1 MDYGFYR
8 ELLVEKSDR
17 TLRLTINRPDALN
30 VVTGRLHVELSRIF
44 TDISLDEDVDV
55 VVLTGAGKAFCAG
68 GDIGWM
74 RDMLDVPG
82 GFAAISGEGKRIVN
96 SLLDLDKPV
105 VCRLNGDAVGLGATL
120 ALFCDVII
128 ADEVANIADP
138 HVRVGLVAGDGG
150 AVIWPQLIGYPRA
163 KELLLTGDAVNA
175 RDAATMGLINRAVP
189 ADQLDAEVDRI
200 VQKLLRQPQS
210 AMRWTKASVNIG
222 LKMLTDATLEASI
235 GYEIASAAL
244 PDHRE
249 AVTAFLEKRRP
260 NFKR

>member
-8 ELLVEKSDR
+8 ELLIEKSAR
-17 TLRLTINRPDALN
+17 ILRLTINRPDSLN

-44 TDISLDEDVDV
+44 TDIAMDEEVDL
-55 VVLTGAGKAFCAG
+55 VVLTGAGRAFCAG
-68 GDIGWM
+68 GDIAWM
-74 RDMLDVPG
+74 REMLDVPG
-82 GFAAISGEGKRIVN
+82 GFAAISGEGKRIVH

-105 VCRLNGDAVGLGATL
+105 ICRLNGDAVGLGATL

-128 ADEVANIADP
+128 ASEEANISDP

-150 AVIWPQLIGYPRA
+150 AVIWPQLIGHARA
-163 KELLLTGDAVNA
+163 KEYLMTGDAITA
-175 RDAATMGLINRAVP
+175 RDAAAMGLVTRAVP
-189 ADQLDAEVDRI
+189 ADQLDAEVDR
-200 VQKLLRQPQS
+200 VVGKLLRQPQS
-210 AMRWTKASVNIG
+210 AVRWTKASVNVG
-222 LKMLTDATLEASI
+222 LKMLTDATIEASI

-260 NFKR
+260 NFSR